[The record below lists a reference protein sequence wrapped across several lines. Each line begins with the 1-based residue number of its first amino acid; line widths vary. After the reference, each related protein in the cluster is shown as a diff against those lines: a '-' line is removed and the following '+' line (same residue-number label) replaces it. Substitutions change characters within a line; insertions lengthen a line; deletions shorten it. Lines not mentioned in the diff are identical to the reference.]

1 MSELKTKL
9 SGPDLAKG
17 VAISTVA
24 DGASCSGTSTANRR
38 SSHGG
43 ATSCSRSVT
52 SARTMVLR

>member
-24 DGASCSGTSTANRR
+24 DGAMLLGNAHGEAVLFARR
-38 SSHGG
+38 GDEFFAIG
-43 ATSCSRSVT
+43 DA
-52 SARTMVLR
+52 ARTTGLR